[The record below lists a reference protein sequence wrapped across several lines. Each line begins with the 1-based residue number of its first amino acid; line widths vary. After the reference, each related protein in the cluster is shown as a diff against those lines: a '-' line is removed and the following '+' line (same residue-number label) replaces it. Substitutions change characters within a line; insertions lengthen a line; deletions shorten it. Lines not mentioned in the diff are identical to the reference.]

1 MAAVVIS
8 IALQKGGVGKS
19 TTAQALASTL
29 GFKHKKTLLIDMD
42 SQANVTYA
50 SGIDTPDKTITDVL
64 GGDCRPDDAAIKCK
78 FYDILAADEYLT
90 NVEISDDIEPT
101 LLKDAIKP
109 IKDKYDFIIIDT
121 PPALGNLSVNALVA
135 SENVEISDDIEPTL
149 LKDAIKPIKD
159 KYDFIII
166 DTPPALGNLS
176 VNALVASDY
185 VVIPVEPRPFAMQGL
200 GALHNTL
207 QSVQN
212 SLNPALKVLG
222 ILLIK
227 YSNRTVLNRD
237 IKDMIADYAQQMG
250 TVVFDTTIREG
261 IAVAEAQTMRKPLID
276 YAKSSKPN
284 IDYKAFTT
292 EVLKKIGE

>member
-90 NVEISDDIEPT
+90 
-101 LLKDAIKP
+101 
-109 IKDKYDFIIIDT
+109 
-121 PPALGNLSVNALVA
+121 
-135 SENVEISDDIEPTL
+135 NVEISDDIEPTL